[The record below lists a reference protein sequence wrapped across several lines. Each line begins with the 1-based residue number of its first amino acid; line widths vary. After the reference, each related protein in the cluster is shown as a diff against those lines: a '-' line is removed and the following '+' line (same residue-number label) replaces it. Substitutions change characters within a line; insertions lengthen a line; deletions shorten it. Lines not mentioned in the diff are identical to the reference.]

1 MEKLSKYNNSST
13 DGKRYWRAMKVTP
26 HLLLLALSKLKMVK
40 NVHSEKQF
48 ITVYSKFFKNR
59 KLCFTAVASL
69 SCAIP

>member
-1 MEKLSKYNNSST
+1 
-13 DGKRYWRAMKVTP
+13 MKVTP
-26 HLLLLALSKLKMVK
+26 RLLLLALGKLKMVK